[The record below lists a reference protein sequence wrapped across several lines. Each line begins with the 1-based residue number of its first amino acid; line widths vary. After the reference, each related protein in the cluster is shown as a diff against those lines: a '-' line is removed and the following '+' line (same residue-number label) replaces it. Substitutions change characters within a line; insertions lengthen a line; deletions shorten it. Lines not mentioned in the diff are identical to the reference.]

1 MEIILASGSPRR
13 KELLQYVFSDFK
25 VIPSSAEEIYPEN
38 WETEKIPEFLAAAK
52 AGDIAKNYPDALVI
66 GCDTVVLAEGRILGK
81 PKDKSDAQRMFRLLC
96 GNSHEV
102 ITGICVTNGVKT
114 VTAYCKTLVTFGE
127 YNEAVVCKYINSGAP
142 MDKAG
147 AYGLQDEAIASL
159 IERVDGDADNVVGL
173 PVGTLE
179 KTLKEFL

>member
-1 MEIILASGSPRR
+1 VVLASASPRR
-13 KELLQYVFSDFK
+13 AELIK
-25 VIPSSAEEIYPEN
+25 
-38 WETEKIPEFLAAAK
+38 KIPWLRAAVFPSNADEPPYTGGGVSDYACGLAK
-52 AGDIAKNYPDALVI
+52 AKAENVFGKTGGIVI
-66 GCDTVVLAEGRILGK
+66 GADTVVCAGGEILGK